1 MSLHRSN
8 TGEGGEIENPELT
21 PNVDSILQWCKPIT
35 QAADT
40 PQTLSITFERGVPT
54 ALDGSPLPLWK
65 LIMTCNTIGAQ
76 HGVGVFQLI
85 EDRIVG
91 LKVRGVYE
99 NPAASILIAAHK
111 KLQYLVSTRE
121 ENEFSALVDNK
132 WAYLTYGAKW
142 FDPLMSHLRA
152 FINDQNRKVTGTVQV
167 QLYKGNITVV
177 SLTSPYSLFNHN
189 LATFNKNASFNQ
201 NASSGFIELYTLAMR
216 TANGLKEEV
225 QHLKPT
231 EAK

>member
-1 MSLHRSN
+1 
-8 TGEGGEIENPELT
+8 
-21 PNVDSILQWCKPIT
+21 
-35 QAADT
+35 
-40 PQTLSITFERGVPT
+40 
-54 ALDGSPLPLWK
+54 
-65 LIMTCNTIGAQ
+65 
-76 HGVGVFQLI
+76 VGVFQLI

-99 NPAASILIAAHK
+99 NPAASILVAAHK

-121 ENEFSALVDNK
+121 ENEFSTMVDQK

-152 FINDQNRKVTGTVQV
+152 YINDQNTKVTGRVTV
-167 QLYKGNITVV
+167 QLYKGNITVT

-189 LATFNKNASFNQ
+189 LATFNRNASFNQ

-216 TANGLKEEV
+216 TAHNLKDGVKE
-225 QHLKPT
+225 LKPELAT
-231 EAK
+231 SQVD